1 MCCTRILKEQ
11 VLQVRQS
18 KLIAVRSFHV
28 RGLCCKALI
37 YELEEKQPKLSATIP
52 KSLKKETCLP
62 AAPDQYSVE
71 ARVIGSNH
79 TIIDIYMYKT
89 YTNH

>member
-1 MCCTRILKEQ
+1 MKIPHQTDVGLPICQK
-11 VLQVRQS
+11 S
-18 KLIAVRSFHV
+18 N

-37 YELEEKQPKLSATIP
+37 YELEEKQPKLSATMP

-62 AAPDQYSVE
+62 AAPDQYSME